1 MMKWAVILDVVW
13 GIAKTHGAG
22 IKLTVNSNM
31 SQVMA
36 MEAQFVIAGMIW
48 GEGHSSKI
56 TSPMGLTLF
65 YSLQFLI

>member
-1 MMKWAVILDVVW
+1 MGRIKTMMKWAVILDVVW

-36 MEAQFVIAGMIW
+36 MEAQFVIAGMI
-48 GEGHSSKI
+48 
-56 TSPMGLTLF
+56 
-65 YSLQFLI
+65 